1 MQQIMR
7 QNKNYIFSLLV
18 KLTNPGPTSN
28 QGTPLFRGHF
38 PRYKVEFFGQVQM
51 NETSDVDLLFLLLA
65 GLT

>member
-1 MQQIMR
+1 MQQITR

-51 NETSDVDLLFLLLA
+51 NERSDVD
-65 GLT
+65 